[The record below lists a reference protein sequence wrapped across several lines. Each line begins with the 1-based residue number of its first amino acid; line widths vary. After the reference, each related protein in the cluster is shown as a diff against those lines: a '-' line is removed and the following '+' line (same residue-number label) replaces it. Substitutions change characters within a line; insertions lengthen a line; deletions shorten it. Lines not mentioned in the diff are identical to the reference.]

1 MCCAMNASYQ
11 SNPVMDAN
19 AVFDVERI
27 RKDFPILSQQV
38 HGKPLAY
45 LDNAA
50 SAQKPQ
56 CVIDAMSEVMSR
68 YYSNIHRGVHKLS
81 ELSTRAHDAVR
92 VKVKNFL
99 NAPDEK
105 QIVFVRNATEGIN
118 LVARTWA
125 DANLQPGDE
134 ILITHMEH
142 HSNIV
147 PWQMACERTGAVLK
161 VVPILDNGELD
172 LDAYTSLL
180 NEKTKLV
187 CVVHVSNALGTI
199 NPINGIVK
207 QAHEQGALVL
217 VDGAQSAPHIR
228 IDAQAMDCD
237 FFVFSG
243 HKVFGPSGVGVLYG
257 KREHLEA
264 MPPFFG
270 GGDMIESVSFEKTT
284 YNEIPYKF
292 EAGTPDIIG
301 AIGLG
306 AAIDYLESIG
316 FDNIAAYEH
325 ELLEYGTA
333 LLSDIAD
340 VKLIGTAPKKAAILN
355 FVMDCAHP
363 HDIGTILDLDGIAV
377 RTGHHCTEPL
387 MKRFNVP
394 ATARA
399 SLAFYNTKEEV
410 DRLAESIRKVV
421 RLFQ

>member
-1 MCCAMNASYQ
+1 MCCALNAVYQ
-11 SNPVMDAN
+11 SNSVLDPN

-27 RKDFPILSQQV
+27 REDFPILRQQV

-56 CVIDAMSEVMSR
+56 VVIDAMNEVMTS

-81 ELSTRAHDAVR
+81 ELSTRGHDEAR
-92 VKVKNFL
+92 VKVSAFL

-105 QIVFVRNATEGIN
+105 QVIFVRNATEGIN

-125 DANLQPGDE
+125 DANLKPGDE

-147 PWQMACERTGAVLK
+147 PWQMACERTGATLK
-161 VVPILDNGELD
+161 VVPVLDNGELD
-172 LDAYTSLL
+172 LDGFDSLL

-187 CVVHVSNALGTI
+187 GVVHVSNALGTI
-199 NPINGIVK
+199 NPVEEIIK
-207 QAHEQGALVL
+207 RAHQQGALVL
-217 VDGAQSAPHIR
+217 VDGAQSTPHMR
-228 IDAQAMDCD
+228 VDVQAMDCD

-243 HKVFGPSGVGVLYG
+243 HKVYGPSGVGALYG

-264 MPPFFG
+264 MPPLFG
-270 GGDMIESVSFEKTT
+270 GGDMITSVSFEKTV

-306 AAIDYLESIG
+306 AAIDYLESVG
-316 FDNIAAYEH
+316 LDAIAAYEN

-333 LLSDIAD
+333 KLADIAD
-340 VKLIGTAPKKAAILN
+340 VKMIGTAPQKAAILN
-355 FVMDCAHP
+355 FVLDCAHP
-363 HDIGTILDLDGIAV
+363 HDIGTILDQDGIAV

-399 SLAFYNTKEEV
+399 SMSFYNTKEEI
-410 DRLAESIRKVV
+410 DRLADGIRKVV
-421 RLFQ
+421 RLFR

>member
-1 MCCAMNASYQ
+1 
-11 SNPVMDAN
+11 MDAN

-56 CVIDAMSEVMSR
+56 CVIDAMSEVMSG

-134 ILITHMEH
+134 ILVTNMEH

-172 LDAYTSLL
+172 LDAYASLL

-187 CVVHVSNALGTI
+187 CVVHISNALGTI
-199 NPINGIVK
+199 NPINDIVK

-217 VDGAQSAPHIR
+217 VDGAQSTPHIR
-228 IDAQAMDCD
+228 IDVQAMDCD

-301 AIGLG
+301 GIGLG
-306 AAIDYLESIG
+306 AAIDYLESVG

-363 HDIGTILDLDGIAV
+363 HDIGTILDRDGIAV

-410 DRLAESIRKVV
+410 DRLAEGIRKVV